1 MVFAFLG
8 DSRPTG
14 IDGNTRL
21 VADMGS
27 ITRRHRWYRG
37 VTAGAIVA
45 LLGAGCTDSG
55 ASTTAPTPAA
65 TTEFSSPSGVPSPT
79 ILPSPCEGAGAADI
93 EDVPDDLLTMDTT
106 YWVDP
111 DDDRST
117 LLCATLTLPADGWH
131 PFLGV
136 FKDREEDG
144 ELVERVSAI
153 ITDVTNLTVD
163 ACSEQRA
170 RDPAVGPSVED
181 LAAALTA
188 LPPFEVASP
197 PVDVT
202 MYGYSGKHLQLRVP
216 EDMPYASAYGTF
228 EGCFEGRLRTWIAP
242 ELSFAFYGYTAP
254 GDTEDFW
261 ILDVDGTRLVIA
273 ALTSAKASEALI
285 AERQSVLDSIALE
298 P

>member
-1 MVFAFLG
+1 MNGLARVQRLCYLG
-8 DSRPTG
+8 
-14 IDGNTRL
+14 L
-21 VADMGS
+21 
-27 ITRRHRWYRG
+27 
-37 VTAGAIVA
+37 A
-45 LLGAGCTDSG
+45 LLLVGAGCTGSG
-55 ASTTAPTPAA
+55 TSTTPPTPGA
-65 TTEFSSPSGVPSPT
+65 TTEFSSSSGV
-79 ILPSPCEGAGAADI
+79 LSPCEAAGAANI
-93 EDVPDDLLTMDTT
+93 EDVPGDFPALTAGTT
-106 YWVDP
+106 YWFDP
-111 DDDRST
+111 DDVRST
-117 LLCATLTLPADGWH
+117 PLCVTFTVPADGWH
-131 PFLGV
+131 SFLGA
-136 FKDREEDG
+136 FKDHEEDG

-170 RDPAVGPSVED
+170 LDPPVGPSVED

-202 MYGYSGKHLQLRVP
+202 IYGYSGKHLQLRVP
-216 EDMPYASAYGTF
+216 EDMPYASTYGTF

-261 ILDVDGTRLVIA
+261 ILDVVGTRLVIA

-285 AERQSVLDSIALE
+285 AERQGVLDSIVLQ